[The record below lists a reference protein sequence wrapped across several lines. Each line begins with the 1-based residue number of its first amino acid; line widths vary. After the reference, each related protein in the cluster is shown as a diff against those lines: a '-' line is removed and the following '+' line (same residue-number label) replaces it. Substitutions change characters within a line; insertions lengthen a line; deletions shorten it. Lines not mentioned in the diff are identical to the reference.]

1 MKISKSFKIITFIF
15 IGFLFV
21 NNPLTHAELPDNLV
35 IYDKPKK
42 ITKITFKD
50 INLQDVDLSKN
61 KGKIM
66 ILNFWATWCPPCIKE
81 IPELNNLQFNFP
93 NELKVFL
100 INFDMLDGEELT
112 QQLKKFNVRVDS
124 LITDPSSIYNWT
136 IPENLPVT
144 FIVNREGNLEHTLVG
159 PQTEKEITE
168 LLSL

>member
-1 MKISKSFKIITFIF
+1 MQSVFKNLLIIFLIF
-15 IGFLFV
+15 SCS
-21 NNPLTHAELPDNLV
+21 EPDLLVFEKKGLNIEDLKGKWV
-35 IYDKPKK
+35 IY
-42 ITKITFKD
+42 
-50 INLQDVDLSKN
+50 NY
-61 KGKIM
+61 
-66 ILNFWATWCPPCIKE
+66 WADWCPPCIKE

-93 NELKVFL
+93 NDLKVFL

-159 PQTEKEITE
+159 PQTEKEIIE